1 MLPAQ
6 PEPEPA
12 APGPEPAPP
21 SGSGPEPEP
30 DTGEEGTGD
39 GAPQDEA
46 LPEPNPSPGPPPP
59 DPDSVPEPGTGSGAG
74 SGELESPIECGFGDV
89 GCHVSAW
96 FADLVV
102 GALNPLFA
110 WVASVAF
117 RVPLPSEG
125 VEGLW
130 AGVLTVANLLFVL
143 LVLAGGGLL
152 MGHHTVQTR
161 YGLGEVL
168 GRLVFAFIAC
178 NASLWIAKELFT
190 AANGI
195 SRGIGALGLDP
206 VEAAEN
212 MRERMQVLL
221 MEGVA
226 FTVLLLVA
234 LVVGLVVWVIA
245 DVVRTVMSIV
255 LVIAAPLLLCF
266 HALPQTNR
274 LAALWWRSM
283 AGLCAMPIAQ
293 CLAFIV
299 MMKLFFEG
307 QMSLYGHMVPDVPDA
322 VALLGAPT
330 GDARPEEGDSEAG
343 GTALYDLVLF
353 LVVVYIQI
361 RVPFWVMKLVW
372 SPHPGSSPVMTAAK
386 AAAAVLLFK
395 TLRNLSFTRKPS
407 TGLGPPG
414 GSGMLRA
421 HLTPL
426 RRRLPRLGG
435 PGAAGAPGGPLP
447 PGPSGPS
454 GPSGGVDRVRPSIWW
469 YRPRPEHRGAA
480 GELGTGRKELPPGD
494 VPRGLPGPRGLG
506 GPPPPRPHG
515 TNPARGRLGDGST
528 PKRPRS
534 EQQELFRP
542 APPPTKKS
550 EASGHRRRWRQGVL
564 PIPPPERAPGRRGA
578 KRLGEV
584 FDAPVKGPERPVR
597 PPRGQVPLFANPK
610 KHWVQRRLP
619 LDRVGFNRK

>member
-1 MLPAQ
+1 MP
-6 PEPEPA
+6 PS
-12 APGPEPAPP
+12 GPEPDPGPTGAPEP
-21 SGSGPEPEP
+21 GPEP
-30 DTGEEGTGD
+30 DTGNGD
-39 GAPQDEA
+39 AGGAGQKGV
-46 LPEPNPSPGPPPP
+46 PEPSPSPGPPPP
-59 DPDSVPEPGTGSGAG
+59 DPGSVPEPGTGADGG
-74 SGELESPIECGFGDV
+74 SGGLESPIECGFGDV
-89 GCHVSAW
+89 GCQVSAW
-96 FADLVV
+96 FADLVAD
-102 GALNPLFA
+102 ALNPLFE
-110 WVASVAF
+110 WVATAAF
-117 RVPLPSEG
+117 HVPLPSEG

-130 AGVLTVANLLFVL
+130 AGVLTTANLLFVL

-152 MGHHTVQTR
+152 MGQGTVQTR

-168 GRLVFAFIAC
+168 GRIAFAFIAC

-206 VEAAEN
+206 VEAAQN

-226 FTVLLLVA
+226 FTVLLLLA

-255 LVIAAPLLLCF
+255 LVIAAPLLLAF

-299 MMKLFFEG
+299 MMRIFFEG
-307 QMSLYGHMVPDVPDA
+307 QMSLFGHMVPDVPDA

-330 GDARPEEGDSEAG
+330 GPARPDEGDSEAG

-372 SPHPGSSPVMTAAK
+372 SPHPGSSPIMTAAK

-395 TLRNLSFTRKPS
+395 TLRGLNFSRGPS
-407 TGLGPPG
+407 TGLGPPPG
-414 GSGMLRA
+414 PGRLRGT
-421 HLTPL
+421 LIPL
-426 RRRLPRLGG
+426 RRRPPRLSG
-435 PGAAGAPGGPLP
+435 PGAAGASGGALP
-447 PGPSGPS
+447 PGPG
-454 GPSGGVDRVRPSIWW
+454 GPSGGLDRVRPSIWW
-469 YRPRPEHRGAA
+469 YRPRPEHRAPA
-480 GELGTGRKELPPGD
+480 GELGAGRKELPAGGD
-494 VPRGLPGPRGLG
+494 ARGLPGPRGLE

-515 TNPARGRLGDGST
+515 TNPARARLGDGSY

-542 APPPTKKS
+542 APPPPKKP
-550 EASGHRRRWRQGVL
+550 EGTGPRRRWRQGVL
-564 PIPPPERAPGRRGA
+564 PTPPPERAPGRRGTR
-578 KRLGEV
+578 RLGEV
-584 FDAPVKGPERPVR
+584 FDAPRQGPERPLR

-619 LDRVGFNRK
+619 LNRVGFNNK